1 MAAKHAHYVVMLR
14 SNGAT
19 CGCMGPY
26 ASAAAARDE
35 AAALPRAN
43 PRGTRCVVVR
53 ANGFTDALRAAVD
66 AYRGAGRATA
76 EAARVGVEEAKT
88 APGRAVRSARRAVKR
103 KTDEIA
109 ERVREAA
116 RDADWQ
122 RVRRGVNAAVDTI
135 EEYGYV
141 ATVKPRTLPTQKST
155 RLNPAHAGVEPLPVR
170 LPRSTV
176 VQSLL
181 FSSSLFNVGQAKS
194 WAKRH
199 GFRFG
204 SVDTGGGRASFIRL
218 RQVDPDTITAGSFR
232 TITLTDGIE
241 AVIGMPKRG
250 AGKRRNPAGSDL
262 LAAAI
267 APELVA
273 AKAAAG
279 LAARGVA
286 ATGRGAASVLS
297 EAGSAFADLVA
308 PRKRA
313 NGGPASA
320 VITHTLREPDE
331 GQADYTVTVRLER
344 IGPAGHPR
352 SYVNAEIV
360 TQEAGYPPVE
370 QYDGRVDGAVSTLG
384 YLSRLSGNAKRTR
397 FRKKIEREVVAARDA
412 LFAGS
417 R

>member
-14 SNGAT
+14 ANGAT

-43 PRGTRCVVVR
+43 PGHTSCVVVR
-53 ANGFTDALRAAVD
+53 ANGFRDALTAAVE

-76 EAARVGVEEAKT
+76 AAARAGVEEAKE
-88 APGRAVRSARRAVKR
+88 APKRAARRARKAVK
-103 KTDEIA
+103 D
-109 ERVREAA
+109 RVDAAVKQARDVAREAD
-116 RDADWQ
+116 RQ
-122 RVRRGVNAAVDTI
+122 RVRKGVNAAIDTI
-135 EEYGYV
+135 EEYGY
-141 ATVKPRTLPTQKST
+141 TVTLAPLTLPTQTST
-155 RLNPAHAGVEPLPVR
+155 RLNPRRRTNGGVESLPVR

-232 TITLTDGIE
+232 TITFTDGIE
-241 AVIGMPKRG
+241 AVIGMPKRS
-250 AGKRRNPAGSDL
+250 AGKRRNPTGSDL

-286 ATGRGAASVLS
+286 ATGRGATSVLS
-297 EAGSAFADLVA
+297 SAGSAFADLVA

-313 NGGPASA
+313 N
-320 VITHTLREPDE
+320 R
-331 GQADYTVTVRLER
+331 R
-344 IGPAGHPR
+344 
-352 SYVNAEIV
+352 
-360 TQEAGYPPVE
+360 
-370 QYDGRVDGAVSTLG
+370 
-384 YLSRLSGNAKRTR
+384 KR
-397 FRKKIEREVVAARDA
+397 AR
-412 LFAGS
+412 
-417 R
+417 